1 MDQDDRG
8 KPRSGLKMKGW
19 AVGTQEK
26 NEEGETDGRS
36 GR

>member
-19 AVGTQEK
+19 EVETR
-26 NEEGETDGRS
+26 EEREGGETDRRS
-36 GR
+36 GK